1 MSRFARLAFT
11 DTVRRVQQQEGTRP
25 RNHGDLG
32 AAVGLDP
39 DPLGERESEFIGE
52 RDGFYLATV
61 GETGWPYVQFRGGP
75 EGFVHVLDE
84 HTLGYADVRGNR
96 EYITNGNLRT
106 DGRAALFFMDYSRR
120 SRLKLFGR
128 TETRWPE
135 DDPELTDSVC
145 RVRTEGRVERVVL
158 IRVEGFDWNCPKH
171 IPRRYTERELAPTR
185 ERLSR
190 LESENSELRSRLR
203 ALGADPDELRGDE
216 RSGG

>member
-25 RNHGDLG
+25 RDRGELG
-32 AAVGLDP
+32 SAVGLAP
-39 DPLGERESEFIGE
+39 DPLGERERDFIGQ

-75 EGFVHVLDE
+75 AGFIHVLDE

-106 DGRAALFFMDYSRR
+106 DGRVALFFMDYAGRE
-120 SRLKLFGR
+120 RLKLFGR
-128 TETRWPE
+128 AETRWPD

-145 RVRTEGRVERVVL
+145 RVRTAGRVERVLLV
-158 IRVEGFDWNCPKH
+158 RVEGFDWNCPKH
-171 IPRRYTERELAPTR
+171 IPHRYTEGELAPVR

-190 LESENSELRSRLR
+190 LESENAELRSRLR
-203 ALGADPDELRGDE
+203 ALGEDPDELRRDE